1 MIEIHVTYT
10 HFSYLNLIRLKEK
23 SPTGGQILYTVDM
36 GGNVHLKQTC
46 CFNTTYLSLLILHNW
61 KLQIHHLN
69 E

>member
-36 GGNVHLKQTC
+36 GGNVHLKT
-46 CFNTTYLSLLILHNW
+46 NLLF
-61 KLQIHHLN
+61 
-69 E
+69 